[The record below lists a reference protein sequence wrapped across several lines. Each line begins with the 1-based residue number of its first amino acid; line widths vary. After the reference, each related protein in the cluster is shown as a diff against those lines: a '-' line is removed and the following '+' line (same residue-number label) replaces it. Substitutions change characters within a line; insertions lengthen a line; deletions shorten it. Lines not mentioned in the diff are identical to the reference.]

1 MNKRIICDCNVF
13 LHDCIFKWIM
23 LHWLGSDQLWSLR
36 SPQRLIFAKLGENR
50 FRNRFNQYPE
60 NHFRMFL
67 GWFWFPEILPTRE
80 ALMSL
85 INRSIFTGWVEKSW
99 KEILFEEILETLSG
113 ENGEKSGE
121 NLTNDLNSI
130 NSRTTVMSDNSN
142 ESSEEV
148 NLDPFKQSRFKREI
162 NNSSFEKIN
171 GPIVQQ
177 KGQMDSFSRIFQEKS
192 SYHTHFNR

>member
-1 MNKRIICDCNVF
+1 MNKRIICDCNFFV
-13 LHDCIFKWIM
+13 HDCIFKWIM

-36 SPQRLIFAKLGENR
+36 SPQRLIFAKLEENR

-60 NHFRMFL
+60 NYFRMFL

-99 KEILFEEILETLSG
+99 KEILFEEILETLSE
-113 ENGEKSGE
+113 ENDAKSGE
-121 NLTNDLNSI
+121 NNAKVLNSI
-130 NSRTTVMSDNSN
+130 NSRMTVMSDNSN
-142 ESSEEV
+142 ESSEEM
-148 NLDPFKQSRFKREI
+148 NFDPFKRSRFKREI

-177 KGQMDSFSRIFQEKS
+177 KGQMDSIFGNFL
-192 SYHTHFNR
+192 HFWEIRM

>member
-23 LHWLGSDQLWSLR
+23 LHWLGSDQLWSLC
-36 SPQRLIFAKLGENR
+36 SPQRLIFAKLEENR
-50 FRNRFNQYPE
+50 FRNRFNQYSE
-60 NHFRMFL
+60 NYFRMFL

-113 ENGEKSGE
+113 ENDAKSGE
-121 NLTNDLNSI
+121 NNAKVLNSI
-130 NSRTTVMSDNSN
+130 NSRITVMSDNSN
-142 ESSEEV
+142 ESSEET
-148 NLDPFKQSRFKREI
+148 NFDPFKRSRFKREI

-177 KGQMDSFSRIFQEKS
+177 KGQMDSIFGNFLHFWEIRMEKS
-192 SYHTHFNR
+192 F

>member
-1 MNKRIICDCNVF
+1 M
-13 LHDCIFKWIM
+13 
-23 LHWLGSDQLWSLR
+23 
-36 SPQRLIFAKLGENR
+36 
-50 FRNRFNQYPE
+50 
-60 NHFRMFL
+60 

-113 ENGEKSGE
+113 ENDVKSGE
-121 NLTNDLNSI
+121 NIAKALNSI
-130 NSRTTVMSDNSN
+130 NSRISVMSDNSN
-142 ESSEEV
+142 ESSEEM
-148 NLDPFKQSRFKREI
+148 NFDPFKRSRFKREI

-177 KGQMDSFSRIFQEKS
+177 KGQMDSIFEIFLDFWEIRMEKS
-192 SYHTHFNR
+192 F